1 MIAPMRLHLAVSV
14 FAFATVGTSLTSRIA
29 FAQADASS
37 SGVKMAQD
45 LVEEGRALGQQKKWG
60 DALERFQ
67 RAASLS
73 RKLTPQLAFYIG
85 FAESRVGKLVA
96 ADVDLRRAIDL
107 ARDANNEQV
116 ARAAQAELPGVE
128 ARTPA
133 LTLTV
138 NGTAPPTSLQI
149 DGAALGIAAIGNAV
163 PLDPGD
169 HTVVVQFA
177 GGPVRK
183 QITLVERQ
191 RLAVAIDAPDGT
203 GVVSPPLTP
212 APTPTPVVPP
222 PSTTPA
228 VPPPAEPSDGSSRRL
243 ASLVVVGVGGAA
255 LVTSGIFYLLSRS
268 AFSPVKAVCPSGE
281 CNAPNRADL
290 QSDYDDA
297 KSKQTISIVFG
308 AVGAGV
314 AATGLILYATGGH
327 STETPA
333 AASASAQFAPWMAP
347 GGGGAVLSGHF

>member
-14 FAFATVGTSLTSRIA
+14 LAFTAATTTLASRDA
-29 FAQADASS
+29 LAQPDASS

-60 DALERFQ
+60 EALERFQ

-107 ARDANNEQV
+107 ARDANNDQV
-116 ARAAQAELPGVE
+116 AKAAQAELPAVE

-133 LTLTV
+133 LTLTI
-138 NGTAPPTSLQI
+138 NGAAPPTSLQI
-149 DGAALGIAAIGNAV
+149 DGAALGLAAIGNAV

-169 HTVVVQFA
+169 HTVVIQFA

-191 RLAVAIDAPDGT
+191 RLAVAIDAPIGT
-203 GVVSPPLTP
+203 GVVPTP
-212 APTPTPVVPP
+212 QTPVPTPVVSSVP
-222 PSTTPA
+222 TTAPV
-228 VPPPAEPSDGSSRRL
+228 VPPPAEPSDGSGRRL
-243 ASLVVVGVGGAA
+243 TSLVIVGVGGAA
-255 LVTSGIFYLLSRS
+255 LVTSGIFYLLARS
-268 AFSPVKAVCPSGE
+268 ALSPVTTACPSNPCG
-281 CNAPNRADL
+281 RADL
-290 QSDYDDA
+290 QSDYNDA
-297 KSKQTISIVFG
+297 KTKQTISIVLG
-308 AVGAGV
+308 AVGAGAV
-314 AATGLILYATGGH
+314 ATGLIFYATGH
-327 STETPA
+327 STDTHA
-333 AASASAQFAPWMAP
+333 AASASAQFAPWVAP
-347 GGGGAVLSGHF
+347 GGGGAVLSGRF